1 MTHRYL
7 NFDQYNGSLG
17 GLQEYPAGPYDVA
30 SPGGMSSMYHHPTQG
45 FYGRPERNYDVYA
58 GTGERYISGEY
69 GNLYEPNSH
78 ASINDYYGGP
88 QTAQT
93 DNQTLSGDPYY
104 WNNSSQNPQVVQSNY
119 NLRPNS
125 NNKPDNQK
133 KNLQNT
139 IPNSGKIIEGYEP
152 IDGSFELIPTEI
164 PQTKSIKSA
173 PTVALIPNPISTPP
187 LLDPSEFPSEGI
199 TTNTVLLLV
208 IVLIVFIV
216 CSFWWENLKKFLHKM
231 HKGNGISSNRLLIYA
246 IIMTMFLFLVLYIS
260 GVNLRV

>member
-1 MTHRYL
+1 MSNHRYL

-17 GLQEYPAGPYDVA
+17 GLQEFPAGAYDVA
-30 SPGGMSSMYHHPTQG
+30 SPGGMSSIYHHHTQG
-45 FYGRPERNYDVYA
+45 FYGRSERNYDVYA

-93 DNQTLSGDPYY
+93 DNQTLSGNPYY
-104 WNNSSQNPQVVQSNY
+104 WNNSSQNSEPSY
-119 NLRPNS
+119 NLRQNNS
-125 NNKPDNQK
+125 NEVKPENQK
-133 KNLQNT
+133 KNPISSSDTN
-139 IPNSGKIIEGYEP
+139 KIIEGYEP

-164 PQTKSIKSA
+164 KTSKPA
-173 PTVALIPNPISTPP
+173 PKIALIPNPIALPPP
-187 LLDPSEFPSEGI
+187 LDSSEFSTGGI
-199 TTNTVLLLV
+199 TSNTVLLFVV
-208 IVLIVFIV
+208 ILITFIV
-216 CSFWWENLKKFLHKM
+216 CSFWWENLKKFMHKL

-260 GVNLRV
+260 GVNLKL